1 MQNIYTE
8 SCPLW
13 DRGPSRYSEYPAC
26 TQTVLSDKITE
37 NTKEKGRREHMSF
50 VGLTFFKDRIIGYG
64 DTKGSCF
71 IDGKLQED
79 KERGKIPKVFT
90 TKDFIICT
98 YGINSFE
105 VVGDKTGEIFIENW
119 LEDNIGKVNYPEDLV
134 KRLHEY
140 LLKEENLLALNEQL
154 HFIAGY
160 IEMGQRVLV
169 RASVN
174 KMELS
179 IKREYVTI
187 PLFAYGG
194 NDAYV
199 QYFNKDTIQL
209 MSDEEDIKK
218 NIERAVKKFDRELP
232 YNPVGGDIIV
242 KTWSPQK

>member
-98 YGINSFE
+98 YGVNSFK

-119 LEDNIGKVNYPEDLV
+119 LEDNIGNP
-134 KRLHEY
+134 
-140 LLKEENLLALNEQL
+140 ALQQL
-154 HFIAGY
+154 FSAVPWG
-160 IEMGQRVLV
+160 
-169 RASVN
+169 
-174 KMELS
+174 
-179 IKREYVTI
+179 
-187 PLFAYGG
+187 FA
-194 NDAYV
+194 
-199 QYFNKDTIQL
+199 
-209 MSDEEDIKK
+209 
-218 NIERAVKKFDRELP
+218 
-232 YNPVGGDIIV
+232 
-242 KTWSPQK
+242 

>member
-1 MQNIYTE
+1 MHYSFSEGYKPHLNGDYPIYT
-8 SCPLW
+8 
-13 DRGPSRYSEYPAC
+13 
-26 TQTVLSDKITE
+26 QTSLSDKITE
-37 NTKEKGRREHMSF
+37 NTKEKGGREHMSF
-50 VGLTFFKDRIIGYG
+50 VGLTFFKDRIIGY
-64 DTKGSCF
+64 
-71 IDGKLQED
+71 
-79 KERGKIPKVFT
+79 
-90 TKDFIICT
+90 
-98 YGINSFE
+98 

-232 YNPVGGDIIV
+232 YNPVGGDIMV
-242 KTWSPQK
+242 KTWRPQK

>member
-1 MQNIYTE
+1 MHNSFSEGYKPHLNGDYPIYT
-8 SCPLW
+8 
-13 DRGPSRYSEYPAC
+13 
-26 TQTVLSDKITE
+26 QTSLSDKITE
-37 NTKEKGRREHMSF
+37 NAKEKGRREHMSF

-98 YGINSFE
+98 YGINSFK

-179 IKREYVTI
+179 I
-187 PLFAYGG
+187 
-194 NDAYV
+194 N
-199 QYFNKDTIQL
+199 TIQL

-232 YNPVGGDIIV
+232 YNPVGGDIMV
-242 KTWSPQK
+242 KTWRPQK